1 MAPPCPRAYK
11 NPYVCSAMWNV
22 EHSLAMV
29 LLNIYKP
36 MQNEWETQ
44 SLVEKNRFEI
54 KNETE
59 DQSQSIPKSTG
70 TLTVPR
76 CIFGQNLEILTW
88 IGAD

>member
-1 MAPPCPRAYK
+1 
-11 NPYVCSAMWNV
+11 
-22 EHSLAMV
+22 MV

-70 TLTVPR
+70 TLTVAR
-76 CIFGQNLEILTW
+76 SWLESVLTN
-88 IGAD
+88 GADKPKSSNGVHFDFEVKFDLEGQERSPQKQ